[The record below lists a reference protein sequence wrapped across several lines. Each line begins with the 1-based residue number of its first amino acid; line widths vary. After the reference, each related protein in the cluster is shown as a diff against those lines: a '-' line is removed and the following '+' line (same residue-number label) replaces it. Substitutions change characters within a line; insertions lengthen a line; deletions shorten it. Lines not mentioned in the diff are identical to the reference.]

1 MEKSRTEILEKE
13 NKILKR
19 ENDRLKQDLAM
30 LSNLTDYASRL
41 RNFNEG
47 RVVAANEAKSNF
59 LANMS
64 HEIRTPM
71 NAIIGMDEM
80 ILRET
85 KEPKLI
91 RIQIF
96 LFHLVDMET
105 EFQILFLDHR
115 VGDIDQ
121 ILHRFHERECQRAKL
136 QLPALDLGYIQDIV
150 DKRQQMI
157 ACKAYLPE
165 TVLS

>member
-71 NAIIGMDEM
+71 NAIIGMDEK
-80 ILRET
+80 IGRASCRE
-85 KEPKLI
+85 
-91 RIQIF
+91 
-96 LFHLVDMET
+96 
-105 EFQILFLDHR
+105 R
-115 VGDIDQ
+115 V
-121 ILHRFHERECQRAKL
+121 
-136 QLPALDLGYIQDIV
+136 
-150 DKRQQMI
+150 
-157 ACKAYLPE
+157 
-165 TVLS
+165 